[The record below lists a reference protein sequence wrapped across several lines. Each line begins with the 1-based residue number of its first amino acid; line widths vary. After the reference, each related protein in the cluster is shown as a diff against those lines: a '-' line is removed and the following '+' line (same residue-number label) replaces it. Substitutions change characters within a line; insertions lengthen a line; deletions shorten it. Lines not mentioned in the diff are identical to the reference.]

1 MTDIE
6 TKNERRSRASRV
18 DVILITSVGC
28 RGSCASPRRFFR
40 VTLAVARG
48 RGSPPDGSSGHDGRF
63 ARSSS
68 RVARRLQ
75 RDAGEGRLRALAA
88 REELRRFLAH
98 LPQRALH
105 ARARARASRLARDGG
120 GPGQGRALARRS
132 RSRGGGR
139 GAPSARIPRV
149 DRDAGE
155 LPQPRRISP
164 RVPRPR
170 RAPPPPLQRHLR
182 ATVRVPRRRPRRPRR
197 PRRRRPRRRPR
208 GRVRAPPPQP
218 RRARRRRRRASRRRR
233 RRRRRRTPRAIRARK
248 SHRLHR
254 LPRRPRRRRLG
265 APRGTLP
272 PVV

>member
-28 RGSCASPRRFFR
+28 RGSCASPRRFF
-40 VTLAVARG
+40 
-48 RGSPPDGSSGHDGRF
+48 GSLSPSRAGVGLLPMGPAGHDGRF

-120 GPGQGRALARRS
+120 GPRQSGAP
-132 RSRGGGR
+132 SRGGPVR
-139 GAPSARIPRV
+139 AEVAAALEAPGSLESIATLVSSPN
-149 DRDAGE
+149 RDA
-155 LPQPRRISP
+155 SP

-170 RAPPPPLQRHLR
+170 RAPPPPLAAPPPRDR
-182 ATVRVPRRRPRRPRR
+182 ARPSPS
-197 PRRRRPRRRPR
+197 PSPTAPPAPTPARRRPR

-218 RRARRRRRRASRRRR
+218 RRTA
-233 RRRRRRTPRAIRARK
+233 
-248 SHRLHR
+248 
-254 LPRRPRRRRLG
+254 
-265 APRGTLP
+265 
-272 PVV
+272 